1 MPLAANESSSV
12 AQPLQ
17 YLAVNDGGAL
27 LSPEAQ
33 TLWQQG
39 LSAAT
44 SQLAALLT
52 LASRDSLLAE
62 VFGRAGTDAA
72 LFEANREALLAAIG
86 GDGLQ
91 IAVELR
97 SDAELGGAMAA
108 YAPVGHTGSERI
120 YVNADKITSGAL
132 DLQLLTSAL
141 LEEFGHA
148 MDRRLN
154 GGADSPGDEGQL
166 FAAQLTGVE
175 LTADQRA
182 LIDAEDDTAV
192 LVIDGVQVGVEC
204 DTFVSMTSVAFST
217 DSGVS
222 GTDKITNTAS
232 QTLSFVY
239 NYNQNNSTAITF
251 YVDNGNLSGT
261 RVNVGSP
268 TVVTGTNTN
277 ATGSF
282 TATTAITLR
291 DGTNTLAVYTAA
303 SGGTAVWTGSY
314 TLDTTAP
321 SSLST
326 RTLDLAAASDS
337 GTSSTD
343 NNTNDTTPDITVST
357 LNGVTMSVGDVIQI
371 IDTSNSNAVVGS
383 YTVVSSDLTT
393 GAWNGTTK
401 TITLSSALAD
411 GLHNLAVRLADL
423 AGNTGTQS
431 TATLGVTIDA
441 TAPTVSSV
449 VATGTGITSGA
460 GNLKAGAVVTLT
472 VNTSE
477 AVTIAGGTPSLTLNS
492 GGTATYSSGTGTNAL
507 VFSYTV
513 GATDNA
519 ADLQVSSLN
528 TNGAT
533 LTDTAGNSLATF
545 SFNPTGTLV
554 IDTLAPTLAITSSA
568 SALKVGETATI
579 TFTFSEAPTGF
590 AAADITTTG
599 GTLGALSGTGLT
611 RTATFTPTASTNSG
625 TASITVASGSYT
637 DAAGNSGGEGTTPSI
652 SFDTLA
658 PTFSSTYVSGYTSN
672 GLNTAVLLEFSENIS
687 ARATGNIQLQ
697 FSTAAG
703 TSGTTAA
710 LTPGTWAIAAGTS
723 GGTPSSTVNAWYDF
737 EQFIYLVRGANYTT
751 NIWYNLDIPTNLF
764 ADAAG
769 NNLAAINSDTS
780 SNIFF
785 NTSGITGTDTTA
797 PTASATAVTI
807 ANGANATVQSTEA
820 GLAFLVK
827 NTINI
832 SGAANTDAKL
842 DLIAASADNQWNVVR
857 IATAS
862 TNTSLSA
869 AGLID
874 GVYNIYALDLSG
886 NLSAAA
892 TNSVTID
899 GTAPTISSVVIT
911 GADANLAVGQKI
923 TVTVNTSENAT
934 VVTTGGTPY
943 YSIDVGGVSKQ
954 ASYVSGTG
962 SSALVFEYTIAA
974 GDTDSSGGI
983 TAAANALTLNSGT
996 LKDAAGNN
1004 LNLAFSAI
1012 TAGTNSIA
1020 VDGTAP
1026 TVTISDNN
1034 SGTAK
1039 IGETVTFTFT
1049 FSEAVTGFSA
1059 AGITV
1064 GNGTKGTFTAV
1075 SSSVYTLVVTP
1086 TASSSGNVT
1095 IDVAA
1100 SAATDA
1106 AGNANTAPAQYLQP
1120 FDTAA
1125 PAAPTFALTSDT
1137 GSSSSDGVTNVGTV
1151 TVSGVETN
1159 ATWEYSI
1166 NSGTAWTTGSGT
1178 SFTLAAGTY
1187 AIGAI
1192 KVRQTDLAGNVTVT
1206 PSQNAAAIIVDATA
1220 PAALTFSLTSDTG
1233 SSNSDGITN
1242 VGTVTV
1248 SGIETNA
1255 TWEYSINSGTAWTT
1269 GSGSSFTLAAGTYAI
1284 GAIKVRQTDLAGN
1297 VTATPSQNAAAITVD
1312 ATAPA
1317 APSFSLATDSG
1328 SSSSDGVTNVGTVNV
1343 TGLEAN
1349 STWEYSTNSGTA
1361 WTTGSGSTFTLA
1373 AGTYAIGAIK
1383 VRQTDLAGNTTATPS
1398 QNSAAIT
1405 VDGTPP
1411 AAPSITSVS
1420 DNVAPIT
1427 GSLTTGGTTNDT
1439 NLTVRVAF
1447 PTAGSLAV
1455 AGNTIQLCNST
1466 AALGSAHTITST
1478 DITNGYADVATGSLS
1493 DGTIYTINAKLI
1505 DVAGNASSASGNFIT
1520 TIDSTAPAA
1529 PSITF
1534 VSDNVGPNT
1543 GTLTSGG
1550 TTNDTNLTV
1559 RVGFPTTGSLAVAGN
1574 IVQLY
1579 NSTAALGSAYTLTST
1594 DITNG
1599 YAEIAT
1605 GSLSNGNTYTINAKL
1620 IDAAG
1625 NASSASGNFTTTVD
1639 TTVTT
1644 GTLSLANYTDS
1655 GTSATDFIST
1665 DNTFNLALSG
1675 NEAGST
1681 AVYQVSTNGG
1691 SSWSTTTSAQSGLT
1705 DGAYQFRTAV
1715 TRLPVPMP
1723 SSAALKV
1730 SVGGEVFYQGLTAQ
1744 ITVINTGSTT
1754 LGSWNLT
1761 FDTTHLFTGT
1771 PWGISVSQVNLGG
1784 GLYRTTL
1791 TGFDWAAS
1799 LTAGQSVTVGSNA
1812 TQGLALGQSGQFT
1825 GPALFAT
1832 TAAELAA
1839 YQGTNPTYQGDP
1851 AGISASSNMI
1861 SLTVDRSAPT
1871 SSVGSQ
1877 SAQVVEAGGSANG
1890 SAGTAA
1896 ATITVTKADALSTAS
1911 FDTTYLSAN
1920 GWSSADAGVTYT
1932 KSATY
1937 GTATFTLSSGVV
1949 AYALNNSS
1957 AATQAL
1963 TANQA
1968 VSDGFG
1974 SLQIVD
1980 PAGNTSL
1987 SSAISFAIT
1996 GSNDAPTITSGT
2008 TASFA
2013 ENATGTVYTATATDP
2028 DASATLTYSI
2038 AGTDAALFSINS
2050 TTGAVTFNSAPN
2062 FEAPTDAGANNVYD
2076 FTVSAFDGSLSS
2088 AAQGVAITVT
2098 NVVESAPVLT
2108 SVTINLTE
2116 GDTKTLAASNFVV
2129 SDLEGTTNFTF
2140 TVSSVAAGIFQLA
2153 SNPGQAITSFTTS
2166 QLNAGVV
2173 QFAQNGGEAP
2183 PSYYATAS
2191 NGSSSSN
2198 ILPVVAVMLNVNDA
2212 PVVVAA
2218 SLTVAEGQTVAV
2230 GTANFNVSDSD
2241 SNSFT
2246 YTVSSVSN
2254 GRFQLSSNPGQAIS
2268 SFSTAQ
2274 LSAGLV
2280 QFVHDGGEVAP
2291 AYSVQVSDGSLSSNI
2306 AAAAIS
2312 FTNVNDA
2319 AVVTAGNSIGY
2330 TENGSPAVIAGSI
2343 SVSDVDSANLSGAT
2357 VAISTGFSAGDLLSF
2372 ANQNGITGAYNAA
2385 SGVLT
2390 LSGTATVAQY
2400 QAALRSVGYSSSSDN
2415 PTASS
2420 ASRSISW
2427 VVNDGAAVNNL
2438 SAPATSTITLA
2449 SVNDAPG
2456 AASSTITIAEDTA
2469 YTFTATNFG
2478 FTDVDGNS
2486 LSNVIITAL
2495 PVAGSLR
2502 LNGAAVTAN
2511 QVIAAASIGLLVFS
2525 PAANGNGASY
2535 ASIGFRLQD
2544 NGGTANGGSDTSAAA
2559 SFTFNV
2565 SPVNDAPVI
2574 TSNGGGASAALSVAE
2589 NTTVVTTVTASDID
2603 STGLVYSISGGADQA
2618 KFSIN
2623 ASSGLLSFVAAPD
2636 YENPT
2641 DAGGDNTYDVIV
2653 NVGDGSLSASQA
2665 IAVAVTNVNDA
2676 APVLAPVS
2684 LSISEGQTVILSG
2697 ANISA
2702 TDADSTNLTYTTSNV
2717 SGGSFSLAAAPTTA
2731 ITSFSSA
2738 DLAAGL
2744 VRFSQNGGESA
2755 PTFSITASDGVNS
2768 STGAALVSFTNLN
2781 DAPELAFSSSTAA
2794 AYTERGTAVAP
2805 FSGSAQ
2811 ISDPDSASLVGA
2823 SVSFSAGYTSGDQLI
2838 FSSQAGISGSWDEA
2852 SRTLSLSGNASQAA
2866 YRAALES
2873 IRFGS
2878 TSHNPTA
2885 TSASRTLFWHL
2896 DDGSATNNLS
2906 TAITSSITITAVDEA
2921 PVILSNGAG
2930 TSASITIPE
2939 LTTYVTTVVATD
2951 LDSSNVSY
2959 SIDPASA
2966 DAARFSIDSSTG
2978 ILSFLSAPSFHSPA
2992 DAGANNVYDV
3002 TVRASDGSLFD
3013 SQALAIAISDTPA
3026 VVLSSSRLALNSGS
3040 TATINLSFNAL
3051 PDLLPGVSVTVGS
3064 LSAFT
3069 VMSGS
3074 NGLAYCASYTP
3085 PAGVAD
3091 ATASFTI
3098 AAWTTAGGARPGRV
3112 DGSAVLAIDTEAPV
3126 LQINTPIS
3134 GGFLN
3139 GVEVLSSL
3147 TIGGT
3152 SSGLANGRV
3161 VTVALT
3167 DGITTFSKTATVQ
3180 NNSWSNPFSAA
3191 ELQALAEGTISVS
3204 ANASDAAGNAA
3215 TQAVASFLKD
3225 TLAPTLA
3232 INTPISGGFLNASE
3246 VGSSLT
3252 LSGTTNANGRTVS
3265 VTLGS
3270 GGSATTYTA
3279 TAAAGAWSVVVPS
3292 SALQALLQ
3300 GSVSVRADV
3309 SDIAGNAA
3317 TQATASFIKDTLA
3330 PTLTITTPISA
3341 GYLNAAEQLVPLVL
3355 SGTSTGLAD
3364 GATVTVGLAGVA
3376 YSATV
3381 ANNAWS
3387 TSVPAADLQALSQG
3401 SLSVSANAS
3410 DLAGNA
3416 ASASASFTKDTINPT
3431 VTING
3436 PISSDGYLSASEVN
3450 SSLTI
3455 SGSSSGI
3462 DSGRSITLAVG
3473 SSSYTATVQASGSW
3487 SKTLSSN
3494 QLQSLSDGTI
3504 SITANGTDAAGN
3516 AAPEA
3521 STTVVKDTNTPTI
3534 SVNQPI
3540 SAGYLNLSELA
3551 VPLALGG
3558 SVTDANGQT
3567 VTVTLLAG
3575 STTLATFTTTAS
3587 ASAWSVTVPTATLSA
3602 LPQGTITVNAAVSN
3616 AAGTAASPATASF
3629 IKDTVAPTLTI
3640 TAPIGGD
3647 GYVNKNETAAAL
3659 SISGTTSGASNGRP
3673 VAVVVGGVSY
3683 ATTVI
3688 NNAWSVSV
3696 SSTALKALSDGT
3708 IAVAASVSDEAGN
3721 AVSQASSFILD
3732 TVAPTT
3738 APTVNA
3744 TTTDPSTLAVL
3755 SGTATVP
3762 SGGGLTV
3769 TVNGASYTSVAVS
3782 GGTWTLNLAS
3792 ATPSSGK
3799 LGSFLDGTN
3808 YTVTATAT
3816 DPAGNGTSGSGTLGV
3831 STPTPNTP
3839 TVNALTTLLDGNG
3852 KPSSPISGGVQLRS
3866 GEKLTVSVTNG
3877 TATAIYDNVMPTG
3890 SGSTWSINLG
3900 SATPTSGSLPTFV
3913 LGNSYNII
3921 AKVTSANGSLTAT
3934 DISSGELTIGTLTNL
3949 GTLSAAVTTN
3959 GAEDNGA
3966 DGTISGTPTVFTFT
3980 RTPASGVLAA
3990 NLPGLIAS
3998 YSLGGTSVLGSD
4010 YAAPAGYN
4018 PTTNQGT
4025 VSFAAGALTTTLT
4038 LNTINNS
4045 IVNGV
4050 RSLNAYLIKPSD
4062 YTLAVNYS
4070 AGALLVDNDVAAAV
4084 VSLPVVSINS
4094 TSLVEGIAG
4103 TSSTA
4108 KLQVTLSQAYSQDV
4122 SVQWTTTSS
4131 PGGSLPNATATA
4143 GSDYVATSG
4152 TVMIAANSTAA
4163 NVNITINGDNSLEA
4177 NENFYVQLTGV
4188 TNATLS
4194 PTGSTG
4200 TVTIVN
4206 NDASGKLI
4214 DNSTSTTAV
4223 TLTGTDYNDT
4233 LIGGSASDLIT
4244 GGIGNDRL
4252 KGGMG
4257 GDQLNGGTGS
4267 DTFEYAS
4274 LSESTRGTTN
4284 QDYIV
4289 NFDLG
4294 SDRIKLPSL
4303 PGSFFNAGAITATT
4317 IDAAITSLY
4326 VDKNRALA
4334 GNQAMASG
4342 DAVLFSYKA
4351 TGALLATT
4359 YLMVAAGNS
4368 ANSSADLFIRMGSGL
4383 TGVAVGQVTTPF
4395 FSTT

>member
-192 LVIDGVQVGVEC
+192 LMIDGVQVGVEC
-204 DTFVSMTSVAFST
+204 DTFGSMTSVAFST

-222 GTDKITNTAS
+222 NTDKITNTAS
-232 QTLSFVY
+232 QTLSFGY
-239 NYNQNNSTAITF
+239 TFNQSNSTAITF
-251 YVDNGNLSGT
+251 YVDNGSGT

-268 TVVTGTNTN
+268 SVVSGTNAS

-303 SGGTAVWTGSY
+303 SGGTAVWTESY

-383 YTVVSSDLTT
+383 YTVVSGDLTT
-393 GAWNGTTK
+393 GAWNGSTK
-401 TITLSSALAD
+401 TIALSSALSN
-411 GLHNLAVRLADL
+411 GLHNLAVRLADSG
-423 AGNTGTQS
+423 GNTGTQS

-545 SFNPTGTLV
+545 SSNPTGTLV

-611 RTATFTPTASTNSG
+611 RTATFTPTASANSG
-625 TASITVASGSYT
+625 TASISVASGSYT
-637 DAAGNSGGEGTTPSI
+637 DAAGNSGGAGTTPSI

-710 LTPGTWAIAAGTS
+710 ITPGTWAIAAGTS

-737 EQFIYLVRGANYTT
+737 GQFVYLVRGANYLT
-751 NIWYNLDIPTNLF
+751 NIWYNLDIPASLF
-764 ADAAG
+764 ADTAG
-769 NNLAAINSDTS
+769 NNLAAISSDTS

-785 NTSGITGTDTTA
+785 NTSGITGTDSTA

-1220 PAALTFSLTSDTG
+1220 PAAPTFSLTSDTG

-1599 YAEIAT
+1599 YAEVAT

-1839 YQGTNPTYQGDP
+1839 YQGTNPTYQDDP

-2028 DASATLTYSI
+2028 DASATLSYSI
-2038 AGTDAALFSINS
+2038 AGTDAALFNINS
-2050 TTGAVTFNSAPN
+2050 STGAVTFKNAPN
-2062 FEAPTDAGANNVYD
+2062 FEAPADAGANNVYD
-2076 FTVSAFDGSLSS
+2076 FTVSASDGSLSS

-2116 GDTKTLAASNFVV
+2116 GETKTLAASNFVV

-2153 SNPGQAITSFTTS
+2153 SNRGQAITSFTTS

-2173 QFAQNGGEAP
+2173 EFAQNGGEAP

-2218 SLTVAEGQTVAV
+2218 NLTVAEGQTVAV

-2254 GRFQLSSNPGQAIS
+2254 GRFQLSSNPGQAIT

-2280 QFVHDGGEVAP
+2280 QFVHNGGEAAP
-2291 AYSVQVSDGSLSSNI
+2291 AYNVQVSDGSLSSNT
-2306 AAAAIS
+2306 AAASIS

-2319 AVVTAGNSIGY
+2319 AVVTAGSSINY
-2330 TENGSPAVIAGSI
+2330 TENGSPAVIDGSI

-2372 ANQNGITGAYNAA
+2372 SNQNGIAGAYNAA

-2400 QAALRSVGYSSSSDN
+2400 QAALRSVGYSSSSEN

-2438 SAPATSTITLA
+2438 SAPATSTITLT

-2456 AASSTITIAEDTA
+2456 AASSTITIAEDTS
-2469 YTFTATNFG
+2469 YTFSAANFG

-2511 QVIAAASIGLLVFS
+2511 QVIPAANLGLLVFS

-2565 SPVNDAPVI
+2565 TPVNDAPVI

-2589 NTTVVTTVTASDID
+2589 NTAAVTTVTASDID

-2623 ASSGLLSFVAAPD
+2623 ASSGLLSFVVAPD
-2636 YENPT
+2636 YEYPS

-2665 IAVAVTNVNDA
+2665 IAVAVTNV
-2676 APVLAPVS
+2676 
-2684 LSISEGQTVILSG
+2684 I
-2697 ANISA
+2697 
-2702 TDADSTNLTYTTSNV
+2702 
-2717 SGGSFSLAAAPTTA
+2717 
-2731 ITSFSSA
+2731 
-2738 DLAAGL
+2738 
-2744 VRFSQNGGESA
+2744 
-2755 PTFSITASDGVNS
+2755 
-2768 STGAALVSFTNLN
+2768 
-2781 DAPELAFSSSTAA
+2781 
-2794 AYTERGTAVAP
+2794 
-2805 FSGSAQ
+2805 
-2811 ISDPDSASLVGA
+2811 
-2823 SVSFSAGYTSGDQLI
+2823 
-2838 FSSQAGISGSWDEA
+2838 
-2852 SRTLSLSGNASQAA
+2852 
-2866 YRAALES
+2866 
-2873 IRFGS
+2873 
-2878 TSHNPTA
+2878 
-2885 TSASRTLFWHL
+2885 
-2896 DDGSATNNLS
+2896 
-2906 TAITSSITITAVDEA
+2906 
-2921 PVILSNGAG
+2921 
-2930 TSASITIPE
+2930 
-2939 LTTYVTTVVATD
+2939 
-2951 LDSSNVSY
+2951 
-2959 SIDPASA
+2959 
-2966 DAARFSIDSSTG
+2966 
-2978 ILSFLSAPSFHSPA
+2978 
-2992 DAGANNVYDV
+2992 
-3002 TVRASDGSLFD
+3002 
-3013 SQALAIAISDTPA
+3013 DTP
-3026 VVLSSSRLALNSGS
+3026 NE
-3040 TATINLSFNAL
+3040 I
-3051 PDLLPGVSVTVGS
+3051 
-3064 LSAFT
+3064 
-3069 VMSGS
+3069 
-3074 NGLAYCASYTP
+3074 
-3085 PAGVAD
+3085 
-3091 ATASFTI
+3091 
-3098 AAWTTAGGARPGRV
+3098 
-3112 DGSAVLAIDTEAPV
+3112 
-3126 LQINTPIS
+3126 
-3134 GGFLN
+3134 
-3139 GVEVLSSL
+3139 
-3147 TIGGT
+3147 
-3152 SSGLANGRV
+3152 
-3161 VTVALT
+3161 
-3167 DGITTFSKTATVQ
+3167 
-3180 NNSWSNPFSAA
+3180 
-3191 ELQALAEGTISVS
+3191 
-3204 ANASDAAGNAA
+3204 
-3215 TQAVASFLKD
+3215 
-3225 TLAPTLA
+3225 
-3232 INTPISGGFLNASE
+3232 
-3246 VGSSLT
+3246 
-3252 LSGTTNANGRTVS
+3252 
-3265 VTLGS
+3265 
-3270 GGSATTYTA
+3270 
-3279 TAAAGAWSVVVPS
+3279 
-3292 SALQALLQ
+3292 
-3300 GSVSVRADV
+3300 
-3309 SDIAGNAA
+3309 
-3317 TQATASFIKDTLA
+3317 

-3355 SGTSTGLAD
+3355 SGTITGLTN
-3364 GATVTVGLAGVA
+3364 GTSVTVSVGGIA

-3381 ANNAWS
+3381 TSSTWS
-3387 TSVPAADLQALSQG
+3387 LSVPAADLQALSQG
-3401 SLSVSANAS
+3401 SISVSASGS
-3410 DLAGNA
+3410 DLAGNSA
-3416 ASASASFTKDTINPT
+3416 TASASFIKDTINPT

-3436 PISSDGYLSASEVN
+3436 PISGDGYLSASEVN

-3462 DSGRSITLAVG
+3462 DSGRSITLVVG
-3473 SSSYTATVQASGSW
+3473 SSSYTATVQANGSW
-3487 SKTLSSN
+3487 SKTLSSS

-3504 SITANGTDAAGN
+3504 TITANGTDAAGN
-3516 AAPEA
+3516 AATPA
-3521 STTVVKDTNTPTI
+3521 STSVVKNTSTPTI
-3534 SVNQPI
+3534 SVSQPI
-3540 SAGYLNLSELA
+3540 SGGYLNAGELA

-3558 SVTDANGQT
+3558 SVSGADGQS
-3567 VTVTLLAG
+3567 VTVTLVAG
-3575 STTLATFTTTAS
+3575 GTTLATLTTTAS

-3683 ATTVI
+3683 ATTVN

-3744 TTTDPSTLAVL
+3744 TTTDPSTLAAL

-3799 LGSFLDGTN
+3799 LGSFLDGTS

-3816 DPAGNGTSGSGTLGV
+3816 DPAGNGTSGSGTLAV

-3934 DISSGELTIGTLTNL
+3934 DTSSGELTIGTLTNL

-3966 DGTISGTPTVFTFT
+3966 DGTISATPTVFTFT

-4070 AGALLVDNDVAAAV
+4070 AGALLIDNDVAAAV

-4143 GSDYVATSG
+4143 GSDYVAASG
-4152 TVMIAANSTAA
+4152 TVVIAANSTAA